1 MPSYNLENVSKM
13 TNHSTV
19 KTWGKRLF
27 LVLLLLAI
35 LIGGRVYYLRST
47 GNFHEVVAGAVF
59 RSGQLNRELLTEK
72 VQTFGIKSVL
82 NLRGANPGKPW
93 YDEEM
98 AVCKEQGIAH
108 YDLSLSAGK
117 DVPPAQMEEMIAIF
131 KNAPKPL
138 LIHCKD
144 GADRAALGSALY
156 HVSMQGMA
164 PNEAVKELTIWYGH
178 IPMITPH
185 VAAMGRSFW
194 RYAESRETME
204 APQK

>member
-1 MPSYNLENVSKM
+1 M

-19 KTWGKRLF
+19 KIWGKRLF

-47 GNFHEVVAGAVF
+47 GNFHEVVAGEVF
-59 RSGQLNRELLTEK
+59 RSGQLNRELLTAK
-72 VQTFGIKSVL
+72 AQQFGIQSVL
-82 NLRGANPGKPW
+82 NLRGANVGKPW
-93 YDEEM
+93 YDEEI
-98 AVCKEQGIAH
+98 AVCKERGIAH

-117 DVPPAQMEEMIAIF
+117 DVPPAQIEEMIAIF
-131 KNAPKPL
+131 NNAPKPL

-144 GADRAALGSALY
+144 GADRAALGSAFY
-156 HVSMQGMA
+156 HLSIQGMS
-164 PNEAVKELTIWYGH
+164 PSEAVGELTIWYGH

-194 RYAESRETME
+194 RYVESLEPKE
-204 APQK
+204 SAQK